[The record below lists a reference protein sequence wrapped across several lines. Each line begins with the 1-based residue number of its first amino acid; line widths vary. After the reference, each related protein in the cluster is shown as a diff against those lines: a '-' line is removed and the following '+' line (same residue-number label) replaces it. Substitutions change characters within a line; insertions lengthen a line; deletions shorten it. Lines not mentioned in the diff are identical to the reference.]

1 MKKIF
6 LAIVLGVIITSC
18 TENERVKAWGGE
30 GTIKLPKGKK
40 LVNVTWKETQIWYL
54 TRNMD
59 SNDVA
64 ETYEFH
70 EESSYGVI
78 EGTYK
83 IIESK

>member
-1 MKKIF
+1 MKKVF
-6 LAIVLGVIITSC
+6 LVIISGMLLTSC
-18 TENERVKAWGGE
+18 TENERVKSWGGN

-54 TRNMD
+54 TKDMD
-59 SNDVA
+59 SSDVA

-83 IIESK
+83 IIETK